1 MAGIKLHSDQTFP
14 VGAAV
19 HVDEEDPQGDHQL
32 HDGAQGSPVLGLS
45 DLRGVSRSRQNESS
59 TSETCEEPGREG
71 GVRSEVLKVLPSDE
85 KHGHVLGKTEEE
97 PATNKGNG
105 ESYEGPFLAN
115 NWKCNG

>member
-1 MAGIKLHSDQTFP
+1 MMQTPLRTEKKQHCDIGRIKLHSDQTFP

-59 TSETCEEPGREG
+59 ASKTCEEPGREG
-71 GVRSEVLKVLPSDE
+71 G
-85 KHGHVLGKTEEE
+85 
-97 PATNKGNG
+97 
-105 ESYEGPFLAN
+105 EST
-115 NWKCNG
+115 